1 LRLSAGKGEAAHHLS
16 RFLCFGKEGVLRGR
30 EFGDQVHTFS
40 CLSVLHNA
48 AVACKILHIESI
60 VNQLRA
66 EGKNCDDH
74 ILSLT
79 TPLMR
84 KHLNPFGRY
93 YFDLNRMRL
102 AYKVKFLNGGF
113 RLIFRV
119 PEYSLQRRRRIPPQ
133 GSPPTEATRFRI
145 SLALFF
151 VQLLSQH
158 LKELKAAGGDI
169 VLVDEPGAV
178 EEALRIIGDGSV
190 HLGVDAIG
198 GVAARKTLAVSRFLS
213 DPFAQYLRLASC
225 RCDFATC

>member
-1 LRLSAGKGEAAHHLS
+1 
-16 RFLCFGKEGVLRGR
+16 
-30 EFGDQVHTFS
+30 
-40 CLSVLHNA
+40 VLHNA

-190 HLGVDAIG
+190 RLGVDAIG

>member
-1 LRLSAGKGEAAHHLS
+1 MSQTTFPSLRNDAQVATDSGSIEIPAALESAA
-16 RFLCFGKEGVLRGR
+16 RCIPLCGLV
-30 EFGDQVHTFS
+30 Q
-40 CLSVLHNA
+40 
-48 AVACKILHIESI
+48 
-60 VNQLRA
+60 
-66 EGKNCDDH
+66 
-74 ILSLT
+74 
-79 TPLMR
+79 
-84 KHLNPFGRY
+84 
-93 YFDLNRMRL
+93 
-102 AYKVKFLNGGF
+102 

-225 RCDFATC
+225 WCDFATY